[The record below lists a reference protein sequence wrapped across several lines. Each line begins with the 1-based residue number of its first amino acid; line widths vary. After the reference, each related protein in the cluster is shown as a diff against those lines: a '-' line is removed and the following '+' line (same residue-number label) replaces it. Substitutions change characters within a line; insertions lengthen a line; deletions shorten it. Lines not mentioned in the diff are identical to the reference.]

1 MKRIR
6 DYGIIIG
13 NGDTGKLNKITDV
26 KGVKVGHY
34 TLKNESHNTGLT
46 VILPS
51 NDNVYLNRCVA
62 ASYILNGY
70 GKTQG
75 LLQIDEMGYIE
86 TPIVLTNTLNIG
98 LMNDALVEYTIN
110 ECKKEGQEAFSIN
123 PIVGE
128 CNDNRL
134 NNIKERVL
142 GFDELIKA
150 INTAKE
156 DFEEGS
162 VGAGT
167 GMVCFG
173 LKGGIGSSSRITKI
187 EDNIFNIGI
196 LVQTNFGG
204 LNDLILDGDKIGR
217 KLKKDIDNSQAS
229 GGSVMIIVAT
239 DLPVSERQ
247 LKRIIKRCS
256 VGLSR
261 VGSFI
266 GNSSGDVVIGF
277 STANRIPKVA
287 NKLIRD
293 IKQIDESKMEYIFR
307 MVAEATEEAV
317 LNSLVCSEETSLK
330 GKETRYSLKDIYF
343 ENNSYN

>member
-1 MKRIR
+1 
-6 DYGIIIG
+6 
-13 NGDTGKLNKITDV
+13 
-26 KGVKVGHY
+26 
-34 TLKNESHNTGLT
+34 
-46 VILPS
+46 
-51 NDNVYLNRCVA
+51 
-62 ASYILNGY
+62 
-70 GKTQG
+70 
-75 LLQIDEMGYIE
+75 
-86 TPIVLTNTLNIG
+86 
-98 LMNDALVEYTIN
+98 
-110 ECKKEGQEAFSIN
+110 
-123 PIVGE
+123 
-128 CNDNRL
+128 
-134 NNIKERVL
+134 
-142 GFDELIKA
+142 
-150 INTAKE
+150 
-156 DFEEGS
+156 
-162 VGAGT
+162 
-167 GMVCFG
+167 MVCFG

-204 LNDLILDGDKIGR
+204 LNDLILDGDKIGK

-293 IKQIDESKMEYIFR
+293 IKQIDESKMEYIFN
-307 MVAEATEEAV
+307 
-317 LNSLVCSEETSLK
+317 L
-330 GKETRYSLKDIYF
+330 
-343 ENNSYN
+343 

>member
-13 NGDTGKLNKITDV
+13 TGDTGKLNKITDV
-26 KGVKVGHY
+26 KGVKVGHF
-34 TLKNESHNTGLT
+34 TLKNDRHNTGLT

-51 NDNVYLNRCVA
+51 EDNIYLNRCVA
-62 ASYILNGY
+62 TSYILNGY

-75 LLQIDEMGYIE
+75 LPQIEEMGYIE

-110 ECKKEGQEAFSIN
+110 ECKKDNVDAFSIN

-142 GFDELIKA
+142 GYDELIKA
-150 INTAKE
+150 IESSKE

-173 LKGGIGSSSRITKI
+173 IKGGIGTSSRITKI
-187 EDNIFNIGI
+187 EDKVFNIGV
-196 LVQTNFGG
+196 LVLRKSNYLRPLIGEKIFG
-204 LNDLILDGDKIGR
+204 
-217 KLKKDIDNSQAS
+217 
-229 GGSVMIIVAT
+229 
-239 DLPVSERQ
+239 
-247 LKRIIKRCS
+247 
-256 VGLSR
+256 
-261 VGSFI
+261 
-266 GNSSGDVVIGF
+266 
-277 STANRIPKVA
+277 
-287 NKLIRD
+287 
-293 IKQIDESKMEYIFR
+293 
-307 MVAEATEEAV
+307 
-317 LNSLVCSEETSLK
+317 
-330 GKETRYSLKDIYF
+330 
-343 ENNSYN
+343 

>member
-26 KGVKVGHY
+26 NGVKVGHY
-34 TLKNESHNTGLT
+34 TLKNEKHNTGLT
-46 VILPS
+46 VIMPS
-51 NDNVYLNRCVA
+51 SDNVYLNRCVA
-62 ASYILNGY
+62 ASAVLNGY

-98 LMNDALVEYTIN
+98 LMNDALVEYTIK
-110 ECKKEGQEAFSIN
+110 ECEKEGKDAFSIN

-142 GFDELIKA
+142 GYNELKEA
-150 INTAKE
+150 IEDAKE
-156 DFEEGS
+156 DFEEGA

-173 LKGGIGSSSRITKI
+173 LKGGIGSASRITKI
-187 EDNIFNIGI
+187 EDNVFNIGV
-196 LVQTNFGG
+196 LVQSNFGG
-204 LNDLILDGDKIGR
+204 LNDLILDGKKIG
-217 KLKKDIDNSQAS
+217 KDLKKDIDNSMAS
-229 GGSVMIIVAT
+229 GGSIMIILAT

-247 LKRIIKRCS
+247 LKRILKRS
-256 VGLSR
+256 VVGLSR
-261 VGSFI
+261 AGSYI

-277 STANRIPKVA
+277 STANRIPKTPD
-287 NKLIRD
+287 KLIRD

-317 LNSLVCSEETSLK
+317 LNSLVTSDETSLE

-343 ENNSYN
+343 EK

>member
-26 KGVKVGHY
+26 EGVKVGHY
-34 TLKNESHNTGLT
+34 TLKNDKHNTGLT
-46 VILPS
+46 IILPS
-51 NDNVYLNRCVA
+51 VDNIYLNRCVA
-62 ASYILNGY
+62 ASHILNGY

-75 LLQIDEMGYIE
+75 LPQIDEMGYIE

-98 LMNDALVEYTIN
+98 LMNDALVQYTIN
-110 ECKKEGQEAFSIN
+110 ECKKEEKDAYSIN

-134 NNIKERVL
+134 NNIQERVL
-142 GFDELIKA
+142 GYEELIKA
-150 INTAKE
+150 IDTATE

-162 VGAGT
+162 VGAGA

-173 LKGGIGSSSRITKI
+173 LKGGIGTASRITKI
-187 EDNIFNIGI
+187 EDNIFNIGV

-204 LNDLILDGDKIGR
+204 LNDLILDGKKIGR
-217 KLKKDIDNSQAS
+217 DLKKNIDNSQAS
-229 GGSVMIIVAT
+229 GGSVMIIIAT

-247 LKRIIKRCS
+247 LKRILKRS
-256 VGLSR
+256 VVGLSR
-261 VGSFI
+261 AGSFI

-277 STANRIPKVA
+277 STANRIPKTPD
-287 NKLIRD
+287 KLIRD

-317 LNSLVCSEETSLK
+317 LNSLVTSEETHLE
-330 GKETRYSLKDIYF
+330 GKETRYSLKDLYF
-343 ENNSYN
+343 KEV